1 MKWQKLN
8 LQQNKTHPVPGR
20 WSMFLYVGNSQGA
33 WGGVKDY
40 GGDWRGVNGSL
51 IKFFHKNP
59 TYVPCSKP
67 QAKTPET
74 K

>member
-40 GGDWRGVNGSL
+40 GGDWRGGEWEPNKILSQEPDL
-51 IKFFHKNP
+51 CPMFKTPSKNP
-59 TYVPCSKP
+59 
-67 QAKTPET
+67 
-74 K
+74 